1 MKTLSNKI
9 WLLFVILSVQVL
21 FSQEKVVIFAIND
34 PHGSIENFSKIKP
47 LIEEEKKKDTPVYF
61 VSAGDLF
68 SGNPFVDFAA
78 EKGFPMIDLLNKT
91 DLDITVLGNHEFDYG
106 QTILNKRIAQ
116 SNFPFI
122 CDNISGGK
130 EEIKAMEG
138 YKIITKKGIS
148 IAFIGVIE
156 TSSPQGK
163 PLTHPKKLEGLEFT
177 DAMESFPKFKNFKEK
192 KDVDLLVALT
202 HYGSN
207 NDEKVVEKFDFIDLV
222 IGGHNNQEYGKSYKD
237 AFMVMSGKR
246 LEKMSKTT
254 LTISDKKI
262 TDFKFELIDLS
273 NPALEKDAGIEA
285 VVDTYITRPEFFEK
299 IGTSA
304 VTHNRNETGC
314 FYTDAL
320 RSVSGA
326 DIVLQNMGGVRNV
339 LKKGD
344 ITPFSV
350 YSIDPFGN
358 GFDTFEIQVS
368 ELKKFLKNYDDTY
381 SLSTDLGIE
390 KRAGKFRIIKEGEI
404 LKDTATIT
412 LSLNDYVSKVNEM
425 FFEAPIVS
433 FPKTTAEYLVQYIKQ
448 LKNEPINYKNCNH
461 REPGY
466 QEEDKQY

>member
-1 MKTLSNKI
+1 MKTRYTKI
-9 WLLFVILSVQVL
+9 YFLFTILSIQVL

-78 EKGFPMIDLLNKT
+78 EKGFPIIDLLNKT

-106 QTILNKRIAQ
+106 QTILNKRISE

-122 CDNISGGK
+122 CDNISGGT
-130 EEIKAMEG
+130 EGIKDMKG

-177 DAMESFPKFKNFKEK
+177 DAMESFPKFKNFKET

-246 LEKMSKTT
+246 LEKISKST
-254 LTISDKKI
+254 LTITDKKI

-273 NPALEKDAGIEA
+273 NPALEKDAGIET
-285 VVDTYITRPEFFEK
+285 VVKTYITRPEFFEK

-320 RSVSGA
+320 RAVSGS

-339 LKKGD
+339 LKKGE
-344 ITPFSV
+344 ITPFSI

-368 ELKKFLKNYDDTY
+368 ELKKFLKNFDDTY
-381 SLSTDLGIE
+381 SLSTDLEI
-390 KRAGKFRIIKEGEI
+390 KRKGDTFCIVKEGKA
-404 LKDTATIT
+404 LKDTATLT
-412 LSLNDYVSKVNEM
+412 LSLNDYVSKVNEKY
-425 FFEAPIVS
+425 FEAPVVS

-448 LKNEPINYKNCNH
+448 LKNQPVNYKDCTH
-461 REPGY
+461 REPDY
-466 QEEDKQY
+466 QEANKQH